1 MFLFTEMR
9 YQLFRSK
16 GRSILMACIAALL
29 LAAMGFYLGN
39 IQTNQAALDDLAEN
53 IPVAVKITS
62 RDGSRQVGLNID
74 TQHFDGLS
82 TAGVHHVLCTGQASG
97 AFGEEARQEPDF
109 DGGDTTLVGVNCEEA
124 LLISPEY
131 LSYGE
136 GWDASFFEGDENLC
150 LVHEKYAEDHGIE
163 VGDEISLPLYLLRWY
178 TGDVTFDSIGEVSL
192 KVVGV
197 CSVQET
203 LFEPTSLYVPVQWL
217 RNMSEQ
223 AGVSFTYTTFSAE
236 LDDPVR
242 LNDFKASLPK
252 LGFMEPFE
260 DANDR
265 YAGDAVSVEDEL
277 FIKTAVK
284 LRKNIQVFQAFL
296 IPFFVLVIVLASLST
311 FLMLRSARRD
321 MALARSLGRPKAVSG
336 LVQFLS
342 VLAADL
348 VGAALALP
356 VLLCAVGL
364 TLAQTAVVAGVFLLC
379 AAAGTA
385 LALVLLLRFNAL
397 ALLTKVD

>member
-29 LAAMGFYLGN
+29 LGAMGFYLGN

-74 TQHFDGLS
+74 TSHFDGLS
-82 TAGVHHVLCTGQASG
+82 AAGVHHVLCTGQASG
-97 AFGEEARQEPDF
+97 AFGEEVRQEPDF

-131 LSYGE
+131 LSYAE
-136 GWDASFFEGDENLC
+136 GWGASFFEGDENLC
-150 LVHEKYAEDHGIE
+150 LVHENYAEAHGIK

-178 TGDVTFDSIGEVSL
+178 TGSVTFDSIGEVSL

-217 RNMSEQ
+217 RNTAEQ
-223 AGVSFTYTTFSAE
+223 AGVSFTYTNFSAE
-236 LDDPVR
+236 LDDPMR
-242 LNDFKASLPK
+242 LNEFKANLPK

-284 LRKNIQVFQAFL
+284 LRENIRVFQVFL
-296 IPFFVLVIVLASLST
+296 IPFFVLVMVLASLST
-311 FLMLRSARRD
+311 FLMLRSTRRD

-336 LVQFLS
+336 LAQFLS

-348 VGAALALP
+348 VGVVLALP

-364 TLAQTAVVAGVFLLC
+364 TLAQAAVVAGAFLLC
-379 AAAGTA
+379 AAAGAA

>member
-1 MFLFTEMR
+1 MFLFTEVKYHLLR
-9 YQLFRSK
+9 GK
-16 GRSILMACIAALL
+16 GRSVLMVCIAALL
-29 LAAMGFYLGN
+29 LGAMGFYLSN
-39 IQTNQAALDDLAEN
+39 IQTNQAALDNLAEKF
-53 IPVAVKITS
+53 PVTVKITS
-62 RDGSRQVGLNID
+62 RDGSRQGGLNID

-82 TAGVHHVLCTGQASG
+82 AAGVHHVLCSSQASG
-97 AFGEEARQEPDF
+97 AFGEKARQEPDF

-124 LLISPEY
+124 LSIDEEY

-136 GWDASFFEGDENLC
+136 GWDASLFEGAENLC
-150 LVHEKYAEDHGIE
+150 LVHEQYAEEHGIK

-192 KVVGV
+192 KVVGL

-203 LFEPTSLYVPVQWL
+203 LFEPTSLYVPVRWL
-217 RNMSEQ
+217 RNMAEQ
-223 AGVSFTYTTFSAE
+223 AGVSFTYGSFSAE
-236 LDDPVR
+236 LDDPMK
-242 LNDFKASLPK
+242 LNEFKANLPK

-265 YAGDAVSVEDEL
+265 YAGDAISVEDEL

-284 LRKNIQVFQAFL
+284 LRENIRVFRAFL
-296 IPFFVLVIVLASLST
+296 IPFFGLVILLAVLST
-311 FLMLRSARRD
+311 FLLLRGSRRD

-336 LVQFLS
+336 FTHFLA

-348 VGAALALP
+348 TGTLLALPIMLWVVGLTLPQAAMIIGLFLLCASVGAALALI
-356 VLLCAVGL
+356 
-364 TLAQTAVVAGVFLLC
+364 
-379 AAAGTA
+379 
-385 LALVLLLRFNAL
+385 LLLRFQAL